1 MHNLLFVYLTILLQ
15 PALAS
20 SLDLRC
26 FLLLLPT
33 RTGTVVLELP
43 DLQLERTWK
52 VSELTDALLTQGRV
66 LVSRERK
73 V

>member
-1 MHNLLFVYLTILLQ
+1 MYLTVLFQ

-20 SLDLRC
+20 GLDLRC

-33 RTGTVVLELP
+33 HTGTVVLELP

-52 VSELTDALLTQGRV
+52 VSELSDALSTQGRM
-66 LVSRERK
+66 LVS
-73 V
+73 